1 MFALGAIEG
10 CSRVTALG
18 RALGAVL
25 AKDCRRLLRRRGQWV
40 QPLIFFALVAALFPF
55 ALGTE
60 DELLR
65 RAGPAVVWV
74 CLLLATTLGL
84 EDIFRAD
91 WEDGSIEQ
99 LALAPL
105 PLAITCATKALAH
118 WLSSLLPLI
127 LLATVVAGAYGV
139 DAPARH
145 ALLGSLLLGT
155 PVFSLVGA
163 IGSALTIGLRG
174 GALLLALLILPLYI
188 PVLIFGAGATRNAA
202 LGLSIA
208 GELHFLAGLSV
219 LALTLAPFAAAASLR
234 ARLS

>member
-1 MFALGAIEG
+1 MNGAI
-10 CSRVTALG
+10 TAIS
-18 RALGAVL
+18 AVL
-25 AKDCRRLLRRRGQWV
+25 LKDCRRLLRRRGQLI
-40 QPLIFFALVAALFPF
+40 QPLLFFTLVSALFPF

-60 DELLR
+60 DALLQR
-65 RAGPAVVWV
+65 VGPSIVWV

-91 WEDGSIEQ
+91 WEDGSLEQ
-99 LALAPL
+99 LALATLPL
-105 PLAITCATKALAH
+105 PLTCAVKAFAH
-118 WLSSLLPLI
+118 WIACLLPLI
-127 LLATVVAGAYGV
+127 AMAALSSGAYGI
-139 DAPARH
+139 AAAERG
-145 ALLGSLLLGT
+145 ALLWSLLLGT
-155 PVFSLVGA
+155 PVFSLVGS

-202 LGLSIA
+202 LALPIG

-219 LALTLAPFAAAASLR
+219 LAATLAPFAAAASLR